1 MESKEIVDFLIQKI
15 KEYGYR
21 RFCRDAEISSG
32 TVSFWKHGKRGI
44 NVGTLIL
51 ALEVLGYELKIVK
64 KQPWE
69 HSPVNRMET
78 YGRLYRG

>member
-1 MESKEIVDFLIQKI
+1 MKSQEIVDFLYQKI

-32 TVSFWKHGKRGI
+32 TISFWRHGKRGI

-51 ALEVLGYELKIVK
+51 ALEVLGYELAIIRKRR
-64 KQPWE
+64 P
-69 HSPVNRMET
+69 
-78 YGRLYRG
+78 